1 MSELD
6 FKKQLLINEFKTL
19 SKGKNNDEILPL
31 ILALSRKAQQSG
43 ISFSK
48 DDIYLIIDQ
57 VKDGLTPK
65 EQQLLPQLLMLL
77 EQRRYNKPETD
88 RDFLPV
94 LLPAC
99 FTFYLKDSIT
109 LLFTVCHPD
118 LFCRLHH
125 IDKACLCFGNS
136 SRL

>member
-43 ISFSK
+43 ISFFK

-77 EQRRYNKPETD
+77 EQR
-88 RDFLPV
+88 
-94 LLPAC
+94 
-99 FTFYLKDSIT
+99 
-109 LLFTVCHPD
+109 
-118 LFCRLHH
+118 
-125 IDKACLCFGNS
+125 
-136 SRL
+136 

>member
-1 MSELD
+1 MSERD

-19 SKGKNNDEILPL
+19 SKGKSNDEILPL

-77 EQRRYNKPETD
+77 EQR
-88 RDFLPV
+88 
-94 LLPAC
+94 
-99 FTFYLKDSIT
+99 
-109 LLFTVCHPD
+109 
-118 LFCRLHH
+118 
-125 IDKACLCFGNS
+125 
-136 SRL
+136 

>member
-1 MSELD
+1 MCSSDLFFP

-48 DDIYLIIDQ
+48 DDIYLIINQ

-77 EQRRYNKPETD
+77 EQR
-88 RDFLPV
+88 
-94 LLPAC
+94 
-99 FTFYLKDSIT
+99 
-109 LLFTVCHPD
+109 
-118 LFCRLHH
+118 
-125 IDKACLCFGNS
+125 
-136 SRL
+136 

>member
-19 SKGKNNDEILPL
+19 SKGKSNDEILPL

-57 VKDGLTPK
+57 VKDGLMPK

-77 EQRRYNKPETD
+77 EQR
-88 RDFLPV
+88 
-94 LLPAC
+94 
-99 FTFYLKDSIT
+99 
-109 LLFTVCHPD
+109 
-118 LFCRLHH
+118 
-125 IDKACLCFGNS
+125 
-136 SRL
+136 

>member
-19 SKGKNNDEILPL
+19 SKGKSNDEILPL

-65 EQQLLPQLLMLL
+65 EQQLLPHLLMLL
-77 EQRRYNKPETD
+77 EQR
-88 RDFLPV
+88 
-94 LLPAC
+94 
-99 FTFYLKDSIT
+99 
-109 LLFTVCHPD
+109 
-118 LFCRLHH
+118 
-125 IDKACLCFGNS
+125 
-136 SRL
+136 

>member
-19 SKGKNNDEILPL
+19 SKGKNNQEILPL

-77 EQRRYNKPETD
+77 EQR
-88 RDFLPV
+88 
-94 LLPAC
+94 
-99 FTFYLKDSIT
+99 
-109 LLFTVCHPD
+109 
-118 LFCRLHH
+118 
-125 IDKACLCFGNS
+125 
-136 SRL
+136 

>member
-1 MSELD
+1 MSELE
-6 FKKQLLINEFKTL
+6 FKKQLLINEFRTL
-19 SKGKNNDEILPL
+19 SKGKSKDEILPL

-77 EQRRYNKPETD
+77 EQR
-88 RDFLPV
+88 
-94 LLPAC
+94 
-99 FTFYLKDSIT
+99 
-109 LLFTVCHPD
+109 
-118 LFCRLHH
+118 
-125 IDKACLCFGNS
+125 
-136 SRL
+136 

>member
-65 EQQLLPQLLMLL
+65 EQQLLPHLLMLL
-77 EQRRYNKPETD
+77 EQR
-88 RDFLPV
+88 
-94 LLPAC
+94 
-99 FTFYLKDSIT
+99 
-109 LLFTVCHPD
+109 
-118 LFCRLHH
+118 
-125 IDKACLCFGNS
+125 
-136 SRL
+136 

>member
-1 MSELD
+1 MSEMD

-77 EQRRYNKPETD
+77 EQR
-88 RDFLPV
+88 
-94 LLPAC
+94 
-99 FTFYLKDSIT
+99 
-109 LLFTVCHPD
+109 
-118 LFCRLHH
+118 
-125 IDKACLCFGNS
+125 
-136 SRL
+136 

>member
-19 SKGKNNDEILPL
+19 SKGKSNDEILPL
-31 ILALSRKAQQSG
+31 RLALSRKAQQSG

-77 EQRRYNKPETD
+77 EQR
-88 RDFLPV
+88 
-94 LLPAC
+94 
-99 FTFYLKDSIT
+99 
-109 LLFTVCHPD
+109 
-118 LFCRLHH
+118 
-125 IDKACLCFGNS
+125 
-136 SRL
+136 

>member
-31 ILALSRKAQQSG
+31 ILALSRKEQQSG

-77 EQRRYNKPETD
+77 EQR
-88 RDFLPV
+88 
-94 LLPAC
+94 
-99 FTFYLKDSIT
+99 
-109 LLFTVCHPD
+109 
-118 LFCRLHH
+118 
-125 IDKACLCFGNS
+125 
-136 SRL
+136 

>member
-65 EQQLLPQLLMLL
+65 EQQLLPPLLMLL
-77 EQRRYNKPETD
+77 EQR
-88 RDFLPV
+88 
-94 LLPAC
+94 
-99 FTFYLKDSIT
+99 
-109 LLFTVCHPD
+109 
-118 LFCRLHH
+118 
-125 IDKACLCFGNS
+125 
-136 SRL
+136 

>member
-19 SKGKNNDEILPL
+19 SKGKSNDEILPL

-48 DDIYLIIDQ
+48 DDIYLIINQ

-65 EQQLLPQLLMLL
+65 EQ
-77 EQRRYNKPETD
+77 
-88 RDFLPV
+88 
-94 LLPAC
+94 
-99 FTFYLKDSIT
+99 
-109 LLFTVCHPD
+109 
-118 LFCRLHH
+118 
-125 IDKACLCFGNS
+125 
-136 SRL
+136 

>member
-65 EQQLLPQLLMLL
+65 EQQ
-77 EQRRYNKPETD
+77 
-88 RDFLPV
+88 
-94 LLPAC
+94 A
-99 FTFYLKDSIT
+99 
-109 LLFTVCHPD
+109 LFQKH
-118 LFCRLHH
+118 
-125 IDKACLCFGNS
+125 
-136 SRL
+136 

>member
-19 SKGKNNDEILPL
+19 SKGKSNDEILPL

-77 EQRRYNKPETD
+77 GQR
-88 RDFLPV
+88 
-94 LLPAC
+94 
-99 FTFYLKDSIT
+99 
-109 LLFTVCHPD
+109 
-118 LFCRLHH
+118 
-125 IDKACLCFGNS
+125 
-136 SRL
+136 

>member
-6 FKKQLLINEFKTL
+6 FKKQLLIKEFKTL
-19 SKGKNNDEILPL
+19 SKGKSNDEILPL

-48 DDIYLIIDQ
+48 DDIYLIINQ

-77 EQRRYNKPETD
+77 EQR
-88 RDFLPV
+88 
-94 LLPAC
+94 
-99 FTFYLKDSIT
+99 
-109 LLFTVCHPD
+109 
-118 LFCRLHH
+118 
-125 IDKACLCFGNS
+125 
-136 SRL
+136 

>member
-19 SKGKNNDEILPL
+19 SKGKSNDEILPL
-31 ILALSRKAQQSG
+31 ILALSRKAQPSG

-77 EQRRYNKPETD
+77 EQR
-88 RDFLPV
+88 
-94 LLPAC
+94 
-99 FTFYLKDSIT
+99 
-109 LLFTVCHPD
+109 
-118 LFCRLHH
+118 
-125 IDKACLCFGNS
+125 
-136 SRL
+136 

>member
-48 DDIYLIIDQ
+48 DDIYLILDQ

-77 EQRRYNKPETD
+77 EQR
-88 RDFLPV
+88 
-94 LLPAC
+94 
-99 FTFYLKDSIT
+99 
-109 LLFTVCHPD
+109 
-118 LFCRLHH
+118 
-125 IDKACLCFGNS
+125 
-136 SRL
+136 

>member
-19 SKGKNNDEILPL
+19 SKGKSNDEILPL
-31 ILALSRKAQQSG
+31 ILALRRKEQQSG

-48 DDIYLIIDQ
+48 DDIYLIINQ

-77 EQRRYNKPETD
+77 EQR
-88 RDFLPV
+88 
-94 LLPAC
+94 
-99 FTFYLKDSIT
+99 
-109 LLFTVCHPD
+109 
-118 LFCRLHH
+118 
-125 IDKACLCFGNS
+125 
-136 SRL
+136 

>member
-19 SKGKNNDEILPL
+19 SKGKSNDEILPL

-48 DDIYLIIDQ
+48 DDIYLIINQ

-65 EQQLLPQLLMLL
+65 EQQLLPQL
-77 EQRRYNKPETD
+77 
-88 RDFLPV
+88 
-94 LLPAC
+94 
-99 FTFYLKDSIT
+99 
-109 LLFTVCHPD
+109 
-118 LFCRLHH
+118 
-125 IDKACLCFGNS
+125 
-136 SRL
+136 

>member
-1 MSELD
+1 MSGLD

-19 SKGKNNDEILPL
+19 SKGKSNDEILPL

-48 DDIYLIIDQ
+48 DDIYLIINQ

-77 EQRRYNKPETD
+77 EQR
-88 RDFLPV
+88 
-94 LLPAC
+94 
-99 FTFYLKDSIT
+99 
-109 LLFTVCHPD
+109 
-118 LFCRLHH
+118 
-125 IDKACLCFGNS
+125 
-136 SRL
+136 

>member
-19 SKGKNNDEILPL
+19 SKGKSNDEILPL

-57 VKDGLTPK
+57 VKNGLTPK

-77 EQRRYNKPETD
+77 DQR
-88 RDFLPV
+88 
-94 LLPAC
+94 
-99 FTFYLKDSIT
+99 
-109 LLFTVCHPD
+109 
-118 LFCRLHH
+118 
-125 IDKACLCFGNS
+125 
-136 SRL
+136 

>member
-6 FKKQLLINEFKTL
+6 FKKQLLIIEFKTL
-19 SKGKNNDEILPL
+19 SKGKSNDEILPL

-77 EQRRYNKPETD
+77 EQR
-88 RDFLPV
+88 
-94 LLPAC
+94 
-99 FTFYLKDSIT
+99 
-109 LLFTVCHPD
+109 
-118 LFCRLHH
+118 
-125 IDKACLCFGNS
+125 
-136 SRL
+136 

>member
-19 SKGKNNDEILPL
+19 SKGKSYDEILPL
-31 ILALSRKAQQSG
+31 ILALSRKAQLSG

-77 EQRRYNKPETD
+77 EQR
-88 RDFLPV
+88 
-94 LLPAC
+94 
-99 FTFYLKDSIT
+99 
-109 LLFTVCHPD
+109 
-118 LFCRLHH
+118 
-125 IDKACLCFGNS
+125 
-136 SRL
+136 

>member
-6 FKKQLLINEFKTL
+6 FKKQHLINEFKTL
-19 SKGKNNDEILPL
+19 SKGKSNDEILPL

-48 DDIYLIIDQ
+48 DDIYLIINQ

-77 EQRRYNKPETD
+77 EQR
-88 RDFLPV
+88 
-94 LLPAC
+94 
-99 FTFYLKDSIT
+99 
-109 LLFTVCHPD
+109 
-118 LFCRLHH
+118 
-125 IDKACLCFGNS
+125 
-136 SRL
+136 

>member
-19 SKGKNNDEILPL
+19 SKGKSNDEILPL

-48 DDIYLIIDQ
+48 DDIYLIINQ

-65 EQQLLPQLLMLL
+65 EQQLLMLL
-77 EQRRYNKPETD
+77 EQR
-88 RDFLPV
+88 
-94 LLPAC
+94 
-99 FTFYLKDSIT
+99 
-109 LLFTVCHPD
+109 
-118 LFCRLHH
+118 
-125 IDKACLCFGNS
+125 
-136 SRL
+136 

>member
-19 SKGKNNDEILPL
+19 SKGKSNDEILPL

-48 DDIYLIIDQ
+48 DDIYLIINQ
-57 VKDGLTPK
+57 VKVGLTPK

-77 EQRRYNKPETD
+77 EQR
-88 RDFLPV
+88 
-94 LLPAC
+94 
-99 FTFYLKDSIT
+99 
-109 LLFTVCHPD
+109 
-118 LFCRLHH
+118 
-125 IDKACLCFGNS
+125 
-136 SRL
+136 

>member
-19 SKGKNNDEILPL
+19 SKGKSNDEILPL

-48 DDIYLIIDQ
+48 DDIYLIINQ

-77 EQRRYNKPETD
+77 AQR
-88 RDFLPV
+88 
-94 LLPAC
+94 
-99 FTFYLKDSIT
+99 
-109 LLFTVCHPD
+109 
-118 LFCRLHH
+118 
-125 IDKACLCFGNS
+125 
-136 SRL
+136 

>member
-19 SKGKNNDEILPL
+19 SKGKSNDEILPL
-31 ILALSRKAQQSG
+31 ILALSRKAQKSG

-48 DDIYLIIDQ
+48 DDIYLIINQ

-77 EQRRYNKPETD
+77 EQR
-88 RDFLPV
+88 
-94 LLPAC
+94 
-99 FTFYLKDSIT
+99 
-109 LLFTVCHPD
+109 
-118 LFCRLHH
+118 
-125 IDKACLCFGNS
+125 
-136 SRL
+136 

>member
-19 SKGKNNDEILPL
+19 SKGKSNDEILPL
-31 ILALSRKAQQSG
+31 ILALSRKARQSG

-57 VKDGLTPK
+57 VKNGLTPK

-77 EQRRYNKPETD
+77 EQR
-88 RDFLPV
+88 
-94 LLPAC
+94 
-99 FTFYLKDSIT
+99 
-109 LLFTVCHPD
+109 
-118 LFCRLHH
+118 
-125 IDKACLCFGNS
+125 
-136 SRL
+136 

>member
-19 SKGKNNDEILPL
+19 SKGKSNDEILPL

-57 VKDGLTPK
+57 VKDVLTPK

-77 EQRRYNKPETD
+77 EQR
-88 RDFLPV
+88 
-94 LLPAC
+94 
-99 FTFYLKDSIT
+99 
-109 LLFTVCHPD
+109 
-118 LFCRLHH
+118 
-125 IDKACLCFGNS
+125 
-136 SRL
+136 

>member
-57 VKDGLTPK
+57 VKDGLTPN

-77 EQRRYNKPETD
+77 EQR
-88 RDFLPV
+88 
-94 LLPAC
+94 
-99 FTFYLKDSIT
+99 
-109 LLFTVCHPD
+109 
-118 LFCRLHH
+118 
-125 IDKACLCFGNS
+125 
-136 SRL
+136 

>member
-31 ILALSRKAQQSG
+31 ILSLSRKAQQSG

-77 EQRRYNKPETD
+77 EQR
-88 RDFLPV
+88 
-94 LLPAC
+94 
-99 FTFYLKDSIT
+99 
-109 LLFTVCHPD
+109 
-118 LFCRLHH
+118 
-125 IDKACLCFGNS
+125 
-136 SRL
+136 

>member
-19 SKGKNNDEILPL
+19 SKGNSNDEILPL

-77 EQRRYNKPETD
+77 EQR
-88 RDFLPV
+88 
-94 LLPAC
+94 
-99 FTFYLKDSIT
+99 
-109 LLFTVCHPD
+109 
-118 LFCRLHH
+118 
-125 IDKACLCFGNS
+125 
-136 SRL
+136 

>member
-19 SKGKNNDEILPL
+19 SKGKSNDEILPL

-48 DDIYLIIDQ
+48 DDIYLIINQ
-57 VKDGLTPK
+57 VKDDLTPK

-77 EQRRYNKPETD
+77 EQR
-88 RDFLPV
+88 
-94 LLPAC
+94 
-99 FTFYLKDSIT
+99 
-109 LLFTVCHPD
+109 
-118 LFCRLHH
+118 
-125 IDKACLCFGNS
+125 
-136 SRL
+136 

>member
-6 FKKQLLINEFKTL
+6 LKKQLLINEFKTL

-77 EQRRYNKPETD
+77 EQR
-88 RDFLPV
+88 
-94 LLPAC
+94 
-99 FTFYLKDSIT
+99 
-109 LLFTVCHPD
+109 
-118 LFCRLHH
+118 
-125 IDKACLCFGNS
+125 
-136 SRL
+136 